1 MKKSIE
7 KVMIV
12 NCMILAKQHL
22 MLHAKMTEDV
32 FRSNAIEKGKVNHKG
47 KSIQLHKSSSR
58 GLDEAISS
66 LKGKKLE
73 LYLKKAEKQAQY

>member
-1 MKKSIE
+1 MRKSIE

-12 NCMILAKQHL
+12 NCMILARQHL
-22 MLHAKMTEDV
+22 TLHAKMSEEV
-32 FRSNAIEKGKVNHKG
+32 FRSNVIEKGKATHKG

-66 LKGKKLE
+66 LKGKKL
-73 LYLKKAEKQAQY
+73 